1 MYFVVKG
8 KLSIIAN
15 DAVVAT
21 ITDGSYVGEVAILY
35 EQKRY
40 GSMHVVTSCQ
50 ARLVT
55 NELDALCSIASV
67 RALTYCDLLMLSKV
81 RG

>member
-50 ARLVT
+50 AHWVT
-55 NELDALCSIASV
+55 
-67 RALTYCDLLMLSKV
+67 
-81 RG
+81 